1 MLGAV
6 LLCMQH
12 QKAVKNLLWEAAVLP
27 VLQTF
32 LSSPAPPPS
41 PHTHRSNYLP
51 VSEELHMVP
60 RSPMGPVCVTQVPGL
75 FVFTGIGDS
84 CYSSK

>member
-12 QKAVKNLLWEAAVLP
+12 QKAVKNLLWEAAVVP

-32 LSSPAPPPS
+32 LSSPAPPPP
-41 PHTHRSNYLP
+41 PHTHTEVITSQCQKSSTWCLEAPWDQCVSHRSLACLYLL
-51 VSEELHMVP
+51 V
-60 RSPMGPVCVTQVPGL
+60 
-75 FVFTGIGDS
+75 
-84 CYSSK
+84 